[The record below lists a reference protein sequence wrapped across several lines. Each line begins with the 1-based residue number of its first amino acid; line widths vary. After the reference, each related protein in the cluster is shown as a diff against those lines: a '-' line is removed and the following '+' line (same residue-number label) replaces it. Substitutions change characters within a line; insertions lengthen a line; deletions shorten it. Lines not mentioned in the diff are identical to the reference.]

1 MAASMASMAGRRTSV
16 RFLSRTS
23 TTSCPRGYSFFGSPQ
38 NSSSIPLRTPIAHS
52 SPLRYSTS
60 SEARNSQLLRR
71 ELSSFKPEHSAIA
84 SAYLVS
90 KLPCNAS
97 TPNEGRFANYISPI

>member
-52 SPLRYSTS
+52 SPLSCDSGFLPR
-60 SEARNSQLLRR
+60 LLRR

>member
-52 SPLRYSTS
+52 SPLR
-60 SEARNSQLLRR
+60 LLRR